1 MNEEQLSKP
10 ADMADEQ
17 NQESDAGTGAEMSAD
32 ADNSSEAGNGTD
44 ANNVS
49 DGDTAMADGGQTEA
63 RSETA
68 EVADEVAGNG
78 LADEPVAALEI
89 EEASEAIMPEAD
101 SSPAIGEDIPAE
113 AISEDIP
120 TETPAQSMAEA
131 EPAGDEPVAEQPLDN
146 QPSGDE
152 PAGDPAEQPVGEPPT
167 QDQPIGEPPTR
178 EQPMGEPPAGDMP
191 MGDRPPGDQPRGDG
205 PMGGG
210 DRDGGPARFQRPY
223 QDEGSDEAP
232 PELVV
237 RPARDPNMEN
247 VASDASMEDL
257 MKASAQQYRT
267 LKHGDVLE
275 GTVMKVDREEILLDI
290 GAKTEGVIPARE
302 ATSMTEEE
310 RSALKI
316 GDEVLVSV
324 LQPENSEGHA
334 VLSVDRARQERAWRD
349 LHKQYEAGEII
360 QAQVVGH
367 NKGGLLVNLEGIRG
381 FVPSSQISSM
391 PPGEANKQA
400 ELARLHS
407 STMPLKIIEI
417 NRNRNRL
424 ILSERQAMQ
433 EQRESMRS
441 RLLQELEPGQIRPG
455 TVTSICD
462 FGAFVDIGG
471 ADGLIHLS
479 ELSWKRVSHPSEL
492 LKPGERIDV
501 YVLSVDPNERKI
513 ALSLKRTQPE
523 PWDTITDQYQLGQVV
538 HGTITQITSF
548 GAFARLEDGIEGLI
562 HVSELAEGRVA
573 HPRNVVKEGDAM
585 DLKVIRIDP
594 ARKRI
599 GLSLKRMTE
608 GAEGGEGAGEEG
620 MSGEMRADTA
630 QTGGEGGESE
640 GGYTP
645 PTPSRERQFE
655 RGATQEREQRQ
666 SQARQEKQ
674 DRQQKAPVSSAS
686 FNVPEDDAPS
696 GALAAALA
704 AHAQRGRAAE
714 ETEGE
719 EATDTE
725 TALKQTDVLTDPG
738 SEANVTDTLTESEA
752 EADETGTPYTDDTDT
767 DTETASSDE
776 PEAMMPSAADTDEVT
791 STPADMPEADTS
803 DDSGA
808 SDTGAASGSEGMPST
823 SDSDGQSS
831 DTTDA
836 ADVDASTDDDTP
848 STTIDDRGPDTAV
861 DEISM
866 DVSGTADE
874 ASTDTG
880 SEEMSTPTE
889 EPAGGDTSDAIDAT
903 EEAAGDIGSDTT
915 GMENSDGGNYAENA
929 AEAATDSQS
938 DPEEMSSVAGSE
950 DLGEENEENEKTKG
964 KRGKKEA

>member
-1 MNEEQLSKP
+1 MNEEQISQP
-10 ADMADEQ
+10 SDMADEQ
-17 NQESDAGTGAEMSAD
+17 PQDSDAGTGAEMSAD
-32 ADNSSEAGNGTD
+32 TDNSSGANKGTD
-44 ANNVS
+44 ASSSGSS
-49 DGDTAMADGGQTEA
+49 DGAMADGGQTEDQG
-63 RSETA
+63 ETA
-68 EVADEVAGNG
+68 EASGNG
-78 LADEPVAALEI
+78 LADQPVQSVEI
-89 EEASEAIMPEAD
+89 EEASQAAMPEAD
-101 SSPAIGEDIPAE
+101 STPAVGEDIPSE
-113 AISEDIP
+113 A
-120 TETPAQSMAEA
+120 PAQAMAES

-152 PAGDPAEQPVGEPPT
+152 PAGDTAE
-167 QDQPIGEPPTR
+167 QPIGEPPTR
-178 EQPMGEPPAGDMP
+178 QQPMGEPPTG
-191 MGDRPPGDQPRGDG
+191 G
-205 PMGGG
+205 PMG

-247 VASDASMEDL
+247 VAPNASMEDL

-290 GAKTEGVIPARE
+290 GAKTEGVIPSRE
-302 ATSMTEEE
+302 ATSMSEEE
-310 RSALKI
+310 RSALKV

-400 ELARLHS
+400 ELARLHG

-573 HPRNVVKEGDAM
+573 HPRNVVKEGDSM

-599 GLSLKRMTE
+599 GLSLKRMNEDGSVSE
-608 GAEGGEGAGEEG
+608 GGEEGEGAGQEG
-620 MSGEMRADTA
+620 ASAEMRAD
-630 QTGGEGGESE
+630 TGGEGGESE

-666 SQARQEKQ
+666 AQSRQERQ
-674 DRQQKAPVSSAS
+674 DRADRPQKAPVSSSS
-686 FNVPEDDAPS
+686 FDVPEDEAPS

-704 AHAQRGRAAE
+704 AHAQRGRTAQ
-714 ETEGE
+714 ETEEE
-719 EATDTE
+719 EATEASQAST
-725 TALKQTDVLTDPG
+725 KQTDVLTEPDRG
-738 SEANVTDTLTESEA
+738 ADITDTLGDTEAAAEEGQDVGDA
-752 EADETGTPYTDDTDT
+752 EAGI
-767 DTETASSDE
+767 SNE
-776 PEAMMPSAADTDEVT
+776 PEATMPSAADADEAASASMDASEEGVVSDSGAT
-791 STPADMPEADTS
+791 SGSEAMPSSADSAES
-803 DDSGA
+803 DDTVDTTAADA
-808 SDTGAASGSEGMPST
+808 SDTGTDTGADVPADETSMEAPEESGETADDATADGDTADAASGEAV
-823 SDSDGQSS
+823 DAVS
-831 DTTDA
+831 DT
-836 ADVDASTDDDTP
+836 S
-848 STTIDDRGPDTAV
+848 
-861 DEISM
+861 
-866 DVSGTADE
+866 
-874 ASTDTG
+874 
-880 SEEMSTPTE
+880 
-889 EPAGGDTSDAIDAT
+889 
-903 EEAAGDIGSDTT
+903 
-915 GMENSDGGNYAENA
+915 GMENSDGGNYAENE

-938 DPEEMSSVAGSE
+938 DPAEMSSVAGSD
-950 DLGEENEENEKTKG
+950 DLGEEKVD
-964 KRGKKEA
+964 KKKKS